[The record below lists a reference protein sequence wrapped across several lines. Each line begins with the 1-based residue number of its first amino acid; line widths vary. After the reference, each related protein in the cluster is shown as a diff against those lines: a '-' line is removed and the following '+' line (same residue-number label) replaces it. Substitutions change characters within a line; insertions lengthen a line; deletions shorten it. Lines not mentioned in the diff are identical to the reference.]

1 MTSSPVTLI
10 TGGTSGIGAEI
21 VSQLLDAGHTVV
33 ATGRDAGRCDAL
45 RATYSSV
52 GDRLLVVQG
61 DASEWEDVQALVA
74 TTKSTFGRIDTVIPN
89 AGFSSRDNVEVGDP
103 EVWKSMV
110 LTNVLGPAMLVK
122 ATLDDVKA
130 TKGHYVFIGSVAG
143 VKNFPG
149 NVYSATKWAITGF
162 AENTRMMVT
171 EFGVRVTLIAPGM
184 IDTPFWG
191 GKSPEYAIPPK
202 SVADAVTFAL
212 SQPEKVDI
220 NTIVI
225 RPVTQ
230 PV

>member
-1 MTSSPVTLI
+1 
-10 TGGTSGIGAEI
+10 
-21 VSQLLDAGHTVV
+21 
-33 ATGRDAGRCDAL
+33 
-45 RATYSSV
+45 
-52 GDRLLVVQG
+52 
-61 DASEWEDVQALVA
+61 
-74 TTKSTFGRIDTVIPN
+74 
-89 AGFSSRDNVEVGDP
+89 
-103 EVWKSMV
+103 MV

-162 AENTRMMVT
+162 AENTR
-171 EFGVRVTLIAPGM
+171 
-184 IDTPFWG
+184 TPFWG

-225 RPVTQ
+225 RPITQ